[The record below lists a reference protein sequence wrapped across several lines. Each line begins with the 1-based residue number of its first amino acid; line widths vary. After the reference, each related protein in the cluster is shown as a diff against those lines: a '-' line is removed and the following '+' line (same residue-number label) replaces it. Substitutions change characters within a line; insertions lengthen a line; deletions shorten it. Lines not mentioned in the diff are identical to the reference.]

1 MNQRH
6 LLTPVLVIALALL
19 LGDFAE
25 LSRTVSGLPT
35 RALQAAPAGLQ
46 NAPATGWQIQ
56 YWAPPGITLRGLK
69 MINTQVGY
77 AVGGPD
83 WGYNGNPYVLK
94 TTNGGVDW
102 TRLPLPDVISGWQ
115 GGIDCLDALRCII
128 VGTTGQASRTTDGG
142 LTWAVPECHK

>member
-6 LLTPVLVIALALL
+6 LLTPALILALALL
-19 LGDFAE
+19 FG
-25 LSRTVSGLPT
+25 VSGLPT
-35 RALQAAPAGLQ
+35 RALQAAPPGLQ
-46 NAPATGWQIQ
+46 AAPATGWQIQ
-56 YWAPPGITLRGLK
+56 YWAPPGITLRSLK

-102 TRLPLPDVISGWQ
+102 TRLALPDVISGWQ

-142 LTWAVPECHK
+142 QTWAVRGVSPDYGGHF